1 MTMRSKIAVRL
12 ALWSAASLAIQV
24 ATATAQTRTVSVNI
38 PAQDLGSSL
47 SDFARQSNQQ
57 LLYSPDLVRGRR
69 AQALAGTYAPDQA
82 LRKLVGNSGISI
94 SRTTN
99 GAFVLAAA
107 QPAPGGAQTAR
118 PPQTAT
124 ARPQGKETDEEE
136 IVVTG
141 TLIRGIAPAGA
152 NVISVGQQQIQES
165 GAARGN
171 DVLANVPQIANFFN
185 AMPDVGGNNPF
196 GINAAP
202 VQRPNLRSLPG
213 NNVNSGA
220 LTLILMDGHRI
231 TPSGLLNQI
240 AVDPDVVPS
249 SLLDRVELMPDG
261 ASAVYGSDALGG
273 VINFITRKSFNGV
286 EASAR
291 YGFAKNGYDAWD
303 GSITAG
309 KDWGSGSAF
318 ISFSYSYHDPIF
330 GKDRDYIKSIEW
342 NPNLKTVGGASLFGL
357 GTELSCEP
365 GNIVI
370 GSRIYPLS
378 TAGVPQ
384 GNTDQPGVLPN
395 RCDPTDF
402 QTFYSRDRR
411 RSFFGGFSQELTD
424 SIRLDIRG
432 FTTRRTSVTFGG
444 PFRAAPI
451 IASSNPNYVNVGGID
466 AGKNETVRFS
476 YENVLPLPKRTNI
489 LDTWQITPTLTWDLG
504 SKWQI
509 RALATYGK
517 NETAVE
523 SDSILTATQ
532 TARIN
537 AGIINPY
544 NVDASAPGAFDNL
557 VFLSQTRGHIKFQN
571 YRVIGDGPLFT
582 LPGGDVH
589 IAGGAEYISVDF
601 SRVQTNASFVL
612 SAPVSY
618 KQTVKA
624 LFGEL
629 QIPIV
634 GPGNRFPGVY
644 SLQVQGSIRRD
655 RYNDFGSTT
664 NPNIGITYEPLS
676 WVKLR
681 GIWGKSFV
689 APSATAQLGK
699 SAVGLI
705 VLGSPGF
712 PLDMPVGAPAPPVGA
727 VGLLLNMGSIGG
739 LPGEALGPQTSKNW
753 SFGTEVRPPFVPG
766 LSLSAT
772 LYNIQVKDIL
782 ATPLSLGLP
791 QLYHDFPN
799 LFTLAPPGG
808 FSQAQINQWV
818 ALATS
823 ASQAA
828 YVPFSNTAVNPVV
841 ILVDNRLR
849 NLGSA
854 HVRGIDFAANYR
866 RDVGFGTIDLSIA
879 GNHELINETK
889 NGPSLPVNDALLF
902 DTPRWK
908 WAAGAGLTRGKFR
921 GKFTWNH
928 TSGYDVNPALN
939 NGQTKVKPFDTVDGY
954 FSYDLGGL
962 GLAQDVLLTLNV
974 NNIFD
979 VDPPILRRAGFQ
991 NFGYAN
997 TAFTVGRFIQFGIR
1011 TKL

>member
-1 MTMRSKIAVRL
+1 MRSGIARMSVQL
-12 ALWSAASLAIQV
+12 TLWSAASLAMQTG
-24 ATATAQTRTVSVNI
+24 AAAAQTGTVTFNI
-38 PAQDLGSSL
+38 PAQDLAKAL
-47 SDFARQSNQQ
+47 SAFARQSNQQ
-57 LLYSPDLVRGRR
+57 LLYSPALVRGRR
-69 AQALAGTYAPDQA
+69 APALTGSYVPDQA
-82 LRKLVGNSGISI
+82 LRRLVGNSEIAV
-94 SRTTN
+94 SRTAN

-107 QPAPGGAQTAR
+107 AEQAPPAGQTAR
-118 PPQTAT
+118 PPQQA
-124 ARPQGKETDEEE
+124 AAPPASPASKDDQEE

-152 NVISVGQQQIQES
+152 NVISVGQQEIQES

-202 VQRPNLRSLPG
+202 IQRPNLRSLPG

-249 SLLDRVELMPDG
+249 SLLERVELMPDG
-261 ASAVYGSDALGG
+261 ASAIYGSDALGG

-286 EASAR
+286 EANAR
-291 YGFAKNGYDAWD
+291 YGFAKNGYSAWD
-303 GSITAG
+303 ASVTAG

-318 ISFSYSYHDPIF
+318 ISFSYTYHDPIF
-330 GKDRDYIKSIEW
+330 GKDRDYIKSIDW
-342 NPNLKTVGGASLFGL
+342 NPASPTFGL
-357 GTELSCEP
+357 GTERSCEP

-370 GSRIYPLS
+370 GGRTYPL
-378 TAGVPQ
+378 TAAGVPQ
-384 GNTDQPGVLPN
+384 SNTLLPN
-395 RCDPTDF
+395 ACDPTDF

-411 RSFFGGFSQELTD
+411 RSFFGGFSQQLTD

-451 IASSNPNYVNVGGID
+451 VTAANPNYRNVGFLNPAD
-466 AGKNETVRFS
+466 AGATQTVRFS
-476 YENVLPLPKRTNI
+476 YQNVLPLPKRTNI
-489 LDTWQITPTLTWDLG
+489 LDTWQITPTLTWDIS
-504 SKWQI
+504 SKWQV

-532 TARIN
+532 TARIA

-557 VFLSQTRGHIKFQN
+557 VFLAQTRGHIKFQN
-571 YRVIGDGPLFT
+571 YRVVADGPLFT
-582 LPGGDVH
+582 LPGGEVR
-589 IAGGAEYISVDF
+589 IAAGAEYISIDF

-612 SAPVSY
+612 GPPVSY

-624 LFGEL
+624 VFGEL
-629 QIPIV
+629 QVPIV

-644 SLQVQGSIRRD
+644 SLQLQGSVRRD

-664 NPNIGITYEPLS
+664 NPNIGVTYEPVS

-689 APSATAQLGK
+689 APSATAQLGV

-712 PLDMPVGAPAPPVGA
+712 PLDMPVGAPTPPPGA

-739 LPGEALGPQTSKNW
+739 LPGETLGPQTSKNW
-753 SFGTEVRPPFVPG
+753 SFGGEIRPPFVPG
-766 LSLSAT
+766 LTLSAT

-808 FSQAQINQWV
+808 FGQAQINQWV
-818 ALATS
+818 ALATP

-828 YVPFSNTAVNPVV
+828 YVPFSNTTTNPVV

-849 NLGSA
+849 NLGTA
-854 HVRGIDFAANYR
+854 HVRGLDFAMNYR
-866 RDVGFGTIDLSIA
+866 RDVGFGTIDLSLA
-879 GNHELINETK
+879 GNHEIINETK
-889 NGPSLPVNDALLF
+889 NGPTLPVNDVLLF
-902 DTPRWK
+902 DAPKWK
-908 WAAGAGLTRGKFR
+908 WAAGAGLTSGRFR
-921 GKFTWNH
+921 GKVTWNH

-939 NGQTKVKPFDTVDGY
+939 NGQTKVKAFDTVDAY
-954 FSYDLGGL
+954 FSYDLGGM
-962 GLAQDVLLTLNV
+962 GIVNDVLLTLNV